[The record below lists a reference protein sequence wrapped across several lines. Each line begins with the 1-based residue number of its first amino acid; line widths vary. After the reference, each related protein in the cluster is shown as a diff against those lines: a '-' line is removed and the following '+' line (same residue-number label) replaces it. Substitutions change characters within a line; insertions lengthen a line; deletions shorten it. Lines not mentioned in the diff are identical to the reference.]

1 MSNNKEIQMNAKK
14 TSRTLKHDLK
24 RMDLA
29 IGFWELHGRRTDDD
43 GDKELARQYLKDVEK
58 LTAFRDAVARG
69 DLDDARRLAD
79 AMDTIVRDQI
89 PLRLYHTI
97 FPER

>member
-1 MSNNKEIQMNAKK
+1 MNANAN
-14 TSRTLKHDLK
+14 RTLKHDLK

-29 IGFWELHGRRTDDD
+29 IGNWRLEGERTAKT
-43 GDKELARQYLKDVEK
+43 GDKELAKQYAADVED
-58 LTAFRDAVARG
+58 LTAFRDAVARR
-69 DLDDARRLAD
+69 DFEDARRLAD

-89 PLRLYHTI
+89 PLRLYHNI

>member
-1 MSNNKEIQMNAKK
+1 MNSKPNK
-14 TSRTLKHDLK
+14 RTIACYLR

-29 IGFWELHGRRTDDD
+29 IGEWRLQGERAAKD
-43 GDKELARQYLKDVEK
+43 GDKELARQYATDVED
-58 LTAFRDAVARG
+58 LQGLRDAFAAG
-69 DLDDARRLAD
+69 DLDEARRLAD

-89 PLRLYHTI
+89 PLQVYHNL

>member
-1 MSNNKEIQMNAKK
+1 MNANAN
-14 TSRTLKHDLK
+14 RTLKHDLK

-29 IGFWELHGRRTDDD
+29 IGNWQLMGQQAAKT
-43 GDKELARQYLKDVEK
+43 GDKELAKQYAADVED
-58 LTAFRDAVARG
+58 LTAFRDAVARR
-69 DLDDARRLAD
+69 DLAGARRLAD

-89 PLRLYHTI
+89 PLRLYHSI

>member
-1 MSNNKEIQMNAKK
+1 MNANG
-14 TSRTLKHDLK
+14 SRTRKHDLK

-29 IGFWELHGRRTDDD
+29 IGNWRLMGEQAAND
-43 GDKELARQYLKDVEK
+43 GDKELARQYATDVED
-58 LTAFRDAVARG
+58 LTAFRDAVARN
-69 DLDDARRLAD
+69 DLDTARRLAD

-89 PLRLYHTI
+89 PLRLYHNL

>member
-1 MSNNKEIQMNAKK
+1 MNANG
-14 TSRTLKHDLK
+14 SRTRKHDLE

-29 IGFWELHGRRTDDD
+29 IGNWRLEGERAAAD
-43 GDKELARQYLKDVEK
+43 GDKELGKQYAADVQE
-58 LTAFRDAVARG
+58 LTAFREAVAAG

-89 PLRLYHTI
+89 PLRLYHSI